1 VFAAVNSIFVSSEEL
16 QIMVPGIPTLGI
28 RFDIEKV
35 AGGSYGFEAWK
46 IFWGAIDPEAIRS
59 SILFEGDTDATLRG
73 RESVFCIAIQC
84 AESKEIERVKAVFS
98 QDEKFGQVAA
108 WPRFAEGNA
117 CAFEP
122 LPDAGRID
130 AMGNLVGDAYES
142 LAALDSVRKE
152 RAAAAP
158 KSSMVDQG
166 LNRRRS

>member
-1 VFAAVNSIFVSSEEL
+1 
-16 QIMVPGIPTLGI
+16 
-28 RFDIEKV
+28 
-35 AGGSYGFEAWK
+35 
-46 IFWGAIDPEAIRS
+46 
-59 SILFEGDTDATLRG
+59 
-73 RESVFCIAIQC
+73 
-84 AESKEIERVKAVFS
+84 VFS